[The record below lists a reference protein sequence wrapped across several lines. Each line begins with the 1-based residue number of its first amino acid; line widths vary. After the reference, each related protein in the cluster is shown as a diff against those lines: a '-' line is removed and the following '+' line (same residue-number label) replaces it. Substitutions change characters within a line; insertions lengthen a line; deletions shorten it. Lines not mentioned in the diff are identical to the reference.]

1 MVTSARTFGIGVLVA
16 VALLVVPDSAA
27 AKCRPP
33 SSPNVEMMQV
43 PAYAVDGV
51 PVTEDEFNALNG
63 GDIETLTI
71 LCRDERNAE
80 TGAVVRRQPVVW
92 VMTTTGRESMVRRI
106 LHDLAT
112 AQESFRAKT
121 GRYSV
126 TIGELSS
133 PLSFAFGTLGRFRL
147 TATDGGWSASVDG
160 DAGRSCHIAVG
171 AAELPHPGLAPG
183 VPGCFPRQADTGA

>member
-1 MVTSARTFGIGVLVA
+1 MVISARTLGVGVLFGA
-16 VALLVVPDSAA
+16 SLLLAPIPGA
-27 AKCRPP
+27 AKCAPLA
-33 SSPNVEMMQV
+33 SSNVEVLQV
-43 PAYAVDGV
+43 PVYMVDGV

-63 GDIETLTI
+63 GDIETLTL

-80 TGAVVRRQPVVW
+80 TGVVVRRQTVVW
-92 VMTTTGRESMVRRI
+92 VMTTTGRESMVGRI
-106 LHDLAT
+106 FRDLAT

-126 TIGELSS
+126 TTGELSS
-133 PLSFAFGTLGRFRL
+133 PLSFAFGTLGRLRL
-147 TATDGGWSASVDG
+147 TATEGGWSTTVGG

-171 AAELPHPGLAPG
+171 TAELPHPGLTPG